1 MMKTVALCPNPKRD
15 VGFRYTAEAREILER
30 LGFSCILTFPFET
43 ELTGE
48 ELGLPLL
55 PLEAAVRQA
64 DLLISL
70 GGDGTILRVAPDA
83 ARESCPILAV
93 NVGHLGFIC
102 DLEMDELPLLE
113 KLGKEPW
120 KIERR
125 MMLEVSVRR
134 EQREVYRGLAL
145 NEAVINKGAVSR
157 VVNLGTRINGEHM
170 FDLRGDGLIIA
181 TATGS
186 TGYSRSAGGPVLS
199 PGIRGIILTTLCAMN
214 LSVGSWVLQEEDVI
228 SVEALEKGYV
238 SGFLSVDGGRAFSL
252 RRGDLIEIRR
262 SGCETQL
269 VRLKNRGF
277 FNEYDR
283 KMGIGGIRN
292 EK

>member
-1 MMKTVALCPNPKRD
+1 MKTVALCPNPKRD
-15 VGFRYTAEAREILER
+15 IGFRYTAEAMALLRE

-43 ELTGE
+43 EQTGE

-55 PLEAAVRQA
+55 PLEEALEQA
-64 DLLISL
+64 ELLISL
-70 GGDGTILRVAPDA
+70 GGDGTILRIAPEA
-83 ARESCPILAV
+83 ARRRCPILAV

-102 DLEMDELPLLE
+102 DLEMDELPLLRM
-113 KLGKEPW
+113 LGQEPW
-120 KIERR
+120 RIESR
-125 MMLEVSVRR
+125 MMLEVTVRR
-134 EQREVYRGLAL
+134 ERREVYRALAL

-157 VVNLGTRINGEHM
+157 VVNLGVGINGEHM
-170 FDLRGDGLIIA
+170 FDLRGDGLIVA

-199 PGIRGIILTTLCAMN
+199 PNIRGIILTTLCAMN
-214 LSVGSWVLQEEDVI
+214 LSVGSWVLQAEDVI
-228 SVEALEKGYV
+228 GVETLEKGYV

-252 RRGDLIEIRR
+252 RRGDLVEIRR
-262 SGCETQL
+262 SDYETQL

>member
-1 MMKTVALCPNPKRD
+1 MKTVALCPNPKRD
-15 VGFRYTAEAREILER
+15 VGFRYTMEAAEVLRGI
-30 LGFSCILTFPFET
+30 GYSCILTFPFET
-43 ELTGE
+43 DVSGE

-55 PLEAAVRQA
+55 PLEDAVRQA

-83 ARESCPILAV
+83 ARHSCPILAV

-102 DLEMDELPLLE
+102 DLEMDEVPLIAELA
-113 KLGKEPW
+113 KEPW
-120 KIERR
+120 KIESR
-125 MMLEVSVRR
+125 MMLEVTVRR
-134 EQREVYRGLAL
+134 ETREVYRALAL

-157 VVNLGTRINGEHM
+157 VVNLGTSINGEHM

-186 TGYSRSAGGPVLS
+186 TGYSRSAGGPVMS
-199 PGIRGIILTTLCAMN
+199 PNIRGIILTALCAMN
-214 LSVGSWVLQEEDVI
+214 LSVGSWILQAEDVVA
-228 SVEALEKGYV
+228 VETLEKGYV

-252 RRGDLIEIRR
+252 RRGDVVEIRR
-262 SGCETQL
+262 SGYETQL

-277 FNEYDR
+277 FDEYDR
-283 KMGIGGIRN
+283 KMGIGGFRN

>member
-1 MMKTVALCPNPKRD
+1 MKTVALCPNPKRD
-15 VGFRYTAEAREILER
+15 VGFRCTMGAMDILR
-30 LGFSCILTFPFET
+30 RQGFACVLTFPFET
-43 ELTGE
+43 EVTGE

-55 PLEAAVRQA
+55 PLEEAVEQA

-70 GGDGTILRVAPDA
+70 GGDGTILRIAPEA
-83 ARESCPILAV
+83 AKRHCPILAV

-102 DLEMDELPLLE
+102 DLETDELPLLE
-113 KLGKEPW
+113 KLGEEPW
-120 KIERR
+120 RIESR
-125 MMLEVSVRR
+125 MMLEVTVRR
-134 EQREVYRGLAL
+134 EQRQVYRALAL

-157 VVNLGTRINGEHM
+157 VVNLGAHINGEHM
-170 FDLRGDGLIIA
+170 FDLRGDGLIVA

-199 PGIRGIILTTLCAMN
+199 PNIRGIILTTLCAMN
-214 LSVGSWVLQEEDVI
+214 LSVGSWVLQAEDVI
-228 SVEALEKGYV
+228 TVEALEKGYV

-252 RRGDLIEIRR
+252 RRGDKVEIRR
-262 SGCETQL
+262 SDFETQL

-283 KMGIGGIRN
+283 KMGIGGNRN

>member
-1 MMKTVALCPNPKRD
+1 MKTVALCPNPKRD
-15 VGFRYTAEAREILER
+15 VGFQYTTEAMEILKG

-48 ELGLPLL
+48 ELGLPLFS
-55 PLEAAVRQA
+55 LEEAVEQA

-83 ARESCPILAV
+83 ARYHCPILAV

-102 DLEMDELPLLE
+102 DLEMDEVPLIE
-113 KLGKEPW
+113 KLGEDPW
-120 KIERR
+120 KIESR
-125 MMLEVSVRR
+125 MMLDVTVRR
-134 EQREVYRGLAL
+134 EEREVYHALAL

-157 VVNLGTRINGEHM
+157 VVNLGTSINGDHM

-186 TGYSRSAGGPVLS
+186 TGYSRSAGGPVMS
-199 PGIRGIILTTLCAMN
+199 PNIRGIILTTLCAMN
-214 LSVGSWVLQEEDVI
+214 LSVGSWVLQAEDVI
-228 SVEALEKGYV
+228 AVETLEKGYV

-252 RRGDLIEIRR
+252 RRGDVVEIRR
-262 SGCETQL
+262 SDFETQL
-269 VRLKNRGF
+269 VRLKGRGF
-277 FNEYDR
+277 FDEYDR
-283 KMGIGGIRN
+283 KMGIGGFRN